1 MQVSFC
7 LQKEPSVLNE
17 GQMSESPDLPRVQS
31 ALELSKGRKAF
42 IILAGTIFA
51 FNASLG
57 ASLPSG
63 ASSNIAEAFEVVGP
77 LFFGPLSEYVGRRPV
92 LIGTYF
98 LYVVFT
104 LACALT
110 PNFDAL
116 RVFRLLCGIAG
127 SVPNSVLGGL
137 YSDIYDNP
145 DQRGK
150 AMTLFIFTA
159 IAGPMAGP
167 VISGF
172 TVLLSWRWVFYVA
185 VILAGVGLPIMVL
198 IPETYFPVLL
208 SEAKRVNSQLNIDQ
222 TYQETAQ
229 FSVQKIFC

>member
-1 MQVSFC
+1 M
-7 LQKEPSVLNE
+7 
-17 GQMSESPDLPRVQS
+17 
-31 ALELSKGRKAF
+31 
-42 IILAGTIFA
+42 
-51 FNASLG
+51 
-57 ASLPSG
+57 
-63 ASSNIAEAFEVVGP
+63 VGP

-98 LYVVFT
+98 LYMVFT
-104 LACALT
+104 LACALS

-116 RVFRLLCGIAG
+116 LVFRLLCGIAG

-167 VISGF
+167 LLSGF
-172 TVLLSWRWVFYVA
+172 AVLLSWRWVFYVA
-185 VILAGVGLPIMVL
+185 VILAGAGLPILIL

-208 SEAKRVNSQLNIDQ
+208 SQAKRVNPQLNIDQ
-222 TYQETAQ
+222 PYQERAQ
-229 FSVQKIFC
+229 FSAQKIFFRPVSMLLREPIVSLTSIYLAVIYGLLFLFFQIYPRVFEGGLESPLLFKLLY